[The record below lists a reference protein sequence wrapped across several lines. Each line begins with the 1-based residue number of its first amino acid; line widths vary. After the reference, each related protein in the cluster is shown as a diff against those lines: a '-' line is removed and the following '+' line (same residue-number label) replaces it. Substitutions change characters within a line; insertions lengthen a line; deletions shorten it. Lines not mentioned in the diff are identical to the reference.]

1 MLVPPV
7 PGQLVIALADARV
20 VVQPKHH
27 DRDQN
32 QEENDDCS
40 NEQSELHDLT
50 VRTGRRGT
58 GNMRPLDTS

>member
-1 MLVPPV
+1 MPEK
-7 PGQLVIALADARV
+7 LVIALADAGV

-27 DRDQN
+27 ERDQN

-50 VRTGRRGT
+50 VRSGRRGT
-58 GNMRPLDTS
+58 GDMRPLDTS